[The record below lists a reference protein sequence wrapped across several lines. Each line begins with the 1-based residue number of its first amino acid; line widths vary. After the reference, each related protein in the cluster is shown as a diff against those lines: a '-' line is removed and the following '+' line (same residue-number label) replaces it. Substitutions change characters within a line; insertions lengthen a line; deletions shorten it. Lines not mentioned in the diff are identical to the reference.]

1 MPENATTPAAV
12 SADESD
18 QVNVAGKKVIAP
30 INDITKGPNLDE
42 LLAKEVAKEEAA
54 AGVPSATVPAPTA
67 ETPAPAQP
75 DTTTLPAGDDP
86 NNIAL

>member
-30 INDITKGPNLDE
+30 INDITRGPNLDE

-67 ETPAPAQP
+67 PAPAQP
-75 DTTTLPAGDDP
+75 DATNPPAGDDP